1 MKQRLVLPILALGLL
16 GISLGFLGTVT
27 AEAG

>member
-1 MKQRLVLPILALGLL
+1 MKTFSRTLLFAGLL
-16 GISLGFLGTVT
+16 GISLGFLGSVT